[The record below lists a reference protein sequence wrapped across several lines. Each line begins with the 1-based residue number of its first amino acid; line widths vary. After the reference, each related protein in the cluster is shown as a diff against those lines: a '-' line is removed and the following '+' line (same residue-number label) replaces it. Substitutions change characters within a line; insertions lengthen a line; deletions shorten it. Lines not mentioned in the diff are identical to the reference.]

1 MIILHKNVT
10 GLAILST
17 CHDIATEARFILEP
31 KWRSINSRPIQIII
45 NGFALDGEDFT
56 WLFRCLADSRC
67 AVSND
72 IRELAYVRRDG
83 YRWSVYGGY
92 IENKYPEECDD
103 SEVDE
108 ESDEGEDIKE
118 KENSQTPFSEKTRRV
133 AVYWNQ
139 YSKRNNA
146 KLCKTRM
153 GEHKHSIEQTK
164 QQWRDEFMSK
174 DYSAEHRRSLDVVFH
189 TALLNAK
196 EKAVCEVIQPLGEDL
211 HGQLGDDGPL
221 LEIKGGAG
229 IDGDV

>member
-72 IRELAYVRRDG
+72 IREPAYVRRDG

-118 KENSQTPFSEKTRRV
+118 KETPRRHFLKRLEESPSIGTSTRSATTPSYVKQGWASISIRL
-133 AVYWNQ
+133 NRL
-139 YSKRNNA
+139 SNNGGTSSCP
-146 KLCKTRM
+146 KIIQL
-153 GEHKHSIEQTK
+153 SI
-164 QQWRDEFMSK
+164 
-174 DYSAEHRRSLDVVFH
+174 VVVLTLYFTQH
-189 TALLNAK
+189 
-196 EKAVCEVIQPLGEDL
+196 C
-211 HGQLGDDGPL
+211 
-221 LEIKGGAG
+221 
-229 IDGDV
+229 